1 MKMPALGFGYGNNPY
16 QAKLSL
22 GGGGTTPKPV
32 TTTAAAA
39 QQNMAT
45 TATPQ
50 PTAIQGADAD
60 YIRNLPTAYTPEQ
73 TLLMKSNL
81 TNQAAAQNR
90 GGINRISEIMAAR
103 GLSGSGAE
111 TGAISNFLLNNA
123 RNLQSGT
130 SNIDI
135 NNANQNLQNSLA
147 KGGLINSL
155 IGQGADLSKYYSGLN
170 SDMYKFGTQFDYN
183 KYRDTQ
189 NYNDYQKQYDL
200 YLQMLKE
207 MQSGGGG
214 GGNTVA
220 RGRS

>member
-1 MKMPALGFGYGNNPY
+1 MPGFGSSGTRVMY
-16 QAKLSL
+16 
-22 GGGGTTPKPV
+22 GGGGGYGGTQTKPPS
-32 TTTAAAA
+32 TYETG
-39 QQNMAT
+39 QQNIMNTVA
-45 TATPQ
+45 PQ
-50 PTAIQGADAD
+50 PTSIQGPDAD

-73 TLLMKSNL
+73 TLLMKSSL

-90 GGINRISEIMAAR
+90 GGMSRISELMAAR

-111 TGAISNFLLNNA
+111 SGAISNFLLNNA
-123 RNLQSGT
+123 RNLQAGT

-135 NNANQNLQNSLA
+135 QNANQNLQNSLA

-155 IGQGADLSKYYSGLN
+155 IGQGADLSKYYAGLN